1 MPVPI
6 MPVRIIA
13 VLFAALW
20 LVACAALPVAPG
32 RASDPFAEIAPA
44 YVKLVLGVGE
54 HEDGYVDAYYGPA
67 EWQAQVKAEKPSMA
81 ALKAEAERLIAAV
94 EAVPTGRLSTL
105 SRQRRDF
112 LKAHLGAVR
121 FRLDMIEGKR
131 PPFLEEAQALFGARP
146 NLRPLSDYDPT
157 LERIERS
164 LPGPGSLADRMEAW
178 RAKYVIPK
186 ERLEPVF
193 RAAIAECRRRTLQY
207 IRLPANEA
215 FTLEFVTG
223 KSWSGYNWYKGQ
235 AQSLIQVNTDLPIY
249 ISRALDLGCHEGY
262 PGHHA
267 HNVLLED
274 RLVRGQGFV
283 EFSVYPLFSPLSL
296 IAEGTSNYGVDLAFP
311 DEEKLNFERDVL
323 YPLAGLDPSTAPA
336 LSAMNLA
343 VKELAG
349 ARMTIAAD
357 YLDGRIDKETAIALT
372 QKYQLVSRAR
382 AEQSIAFTEGYRTYV
397 INYGLGEEMAR
408 RFIRNQASDPAGRWR
423 AMERVL
429 SRPTLPSDLLRFGPE
444 PRGRGPHPPTD
455 AVDR

>member
-1 MPVPI
+1 M
-6 MPVRIIA
+6 RLIA
-13 VLFAALW
+13 VVLAAAW
-20 LVACAALPVAPG
+20 LAACAALPGGAP
-32 RASDPFAEIAPA
+32 RAADPFAEIAPA

-54 HEDGYVDAYYGPA
+54 HEEGYVDAYYGPP
-67 EWQAQVKAEKPSMA
+67 EWQAEAKANRRTVAE
-81 ALKAEAERLIAAV
+81 LKAEADRLIAAT
-94 EAVPTGRLSTL
+94 EAVGGRGLSPL
-105 SRQRRDF
+105 SRQRKAF
-112 LKAHLGAVR
+112 LAAHLRAAR
-121 FRLDMIEGKR
+121 YRLDMIEGR
-131 PPFLEEAQALFGARP
+131 RDPFRDEAEALFGVRP
-146 NLRPLSDYDPT
+146 HLEPLTHYDPV
-157 LERIERS
+157 LERIERT
-164 LPGPGSLADRMEAW
+164 LPGDGPLADRMEAW

-186 ERLEPVF
+186 ERLDAVF
-193 RAAIAECRRRTLQY
+193 RAATAECRRRTRQH
-207 IRLPANEA
+207 IRLPDSEA

-235 AQSLIQVNTDLPIY
+235 AQSLIQVNTDLPIF

-311 DEEKLNFERDVL
+311 DEDKLNYEKAVL
-323 YPLAGLDPSTAPA
+323 YPLAGLDPATAPA

-349 ARMTIAAD
+349 ARMTISAD
-357 YLDGRIDKETAIALT
+357 YLDGKIDRSTAVDLM
-372 QKYQLVSRAR
+372 QRYQLISRAR
-382 AEQSIAFTEGYRTYV
+382 AEQLIAFTDSYRTYV

-408 RFIRNQASDPAGRWR
+408 RFIRNQAYRPENRWR

-429 SRPTLPSDLLRFGPE
+429 SRPTLPADLLRLGPE
-444 PRGRGPHPPTD
+444 PRDGPRPAPTGY
-455 AVDR
+455 